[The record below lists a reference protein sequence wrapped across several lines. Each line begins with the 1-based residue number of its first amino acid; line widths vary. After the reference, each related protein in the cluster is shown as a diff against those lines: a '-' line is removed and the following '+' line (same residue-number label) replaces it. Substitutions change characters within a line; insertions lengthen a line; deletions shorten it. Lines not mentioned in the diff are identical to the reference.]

1 LRGKIFKLF
10 IIYWAAVGG
19 EMVQQ
24 PQNVVLVGKKPAINY
39 VLATLTLFNQGMDK
53 VVIKARGRAISKAV
67 DTVEILRSRFL
78 KDKLSVTSINIGSQ
92 EVSREGGRTSRVSTI
107 EIIVARKD

>member
-1 LRGKIFKLF
+1 
-10 IIYWAAVGG
+10 
-19 EMVQQ
+19 MVQQ

-78 KDKLSVTSINIGSQ
+78 KDKLAVTSINIGSQ
-92 EVSREGGRTSRVSTI
+92 EVSREGGRISRVSTI
-107 EIIVARKD
+107 EITVARKD